1 MQYGSVKDCH
11 SALERLSFRC
21 RPAKVNEGVPHPD
34 EIVESALL
42 AHVSPPDIS
51 YEHHLKVRVTMCIF
65 FDRTLLL
72 SLGHAVRL
80 C

>member
-1 MQYGSVKDCH
+1 M
-11 SALERLSFRC
+11 LLC

-51 YEHHLKVRVTMCIF
+51 YKHHLKVRASMHALIDCPPQ
-65 FDRTLLL
+65 L
-72 SLGHAVRL
+72 SSGPAM
-80 C
+80 